1 MSKRRDIAPA
11 LGFGGGHGCRV
22 QGVSGGHWACP
33 AVGHPRVA
41 APATEKDE
49 RNRSR
54 GSGAKI
60 AGRQIVANS
69 TRVRAREADRGASI
83 RSKPGLL
90 DRYDLNALLYRVR

>member
-22 QGVSGGHWACP
+22 QGVSGHGVCP
-33 AVGHPRVA
+33 AVGHPELRHQPPKKTSAIDREAA
-41 APATEKDE
+41 APKSLA
-49 RNRSR
+49 RSSKR
-54 GSGAKI
+54 
-60 AGRQIVANS
+60 

-90 DRYDLNALLYRVR
+90 DRSTI